1 MVMLISGAALAV
13 PQSEAGLAPE
23 TQCLLAPRLVLAGER
38 GQKGWGPQG
47 CWAAANPRAAP

>member
-38 GQKGWGPQG
+38 GQKGWGSQG